1 MCASVVKQN
10 EALVEKFIM
19 IYQTAGK
26 INIGD
31 IRKGWSHKVLVC
43 STESVLSS
51 LGTLPVSKID

>member
-1 MCASVVKQN
+1 MVKKSG
-10 EALVEKFIM
+10 AFTEKFIK

-43 STESVLSS
+43 STESDLRS
-51 LGTLPVSKID
+51 LGTLPVNKMD